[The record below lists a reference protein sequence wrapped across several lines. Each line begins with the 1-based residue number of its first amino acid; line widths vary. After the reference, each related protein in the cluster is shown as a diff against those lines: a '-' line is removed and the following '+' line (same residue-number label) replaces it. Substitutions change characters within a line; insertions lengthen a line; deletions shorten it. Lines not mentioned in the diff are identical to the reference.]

1 MKFWT
6 WLTTPDPDPGF
17 NTRKLGKL
25 ALRLFLFVLV
35 ATLLSSL
42 LSLTPLRPY
51 LNTWWGSL
59 LFVLAL
65 YIPASRFLNVDT
77 FVPRRMVG
85 PAGRPVGRAA
95 AQTAARESAERM
107 QRRKEKARY
116 AGVRK
121 SSPKFGGKRG

>member
-1 MKFWT
+1 MNLWR
-6 WLTTPDPDPGF
+6 WLTTPDPHPGF
-17 NTRKLGKL
+17 TRAKLLRL

-59 LFVLAL
+59 LFVLLL
-65 YIPASRFLNVDT
+65 YIPAARFLNVDT
-77 FVPRRMVG
+77 FVPGRFQR
-85 PAGRPVGRAA
+85 PAPGGRAA
-95 AQTAARESAERM
+95 PASTNALDKRRE
-107 QRRKEKARY
+107 KNRY

-121 SSPKFGGKRG
+121 PPPRTGGRR